1 MQSFQEQPTQ
11 KVINEIQYFIAL
23 SVLKKLW
30 KKEEISLPVCAKANV
45 ALAEMYGVLEC
56 QIQ

>member
-11 KVINEIQYFIAL
+11 KVINEIPYFIAL

-30 KKEEISLPVCAKANV
+30 QQEEISLQVCEKANV
-45 ALAEMYGVLEC
+45 AIAEKYGVLEC

>member
-11 KVINEIQYFIAL
+11 KIRNEIQYFIAL

-30 KKEEISLPVCAKANV
+30 QQEEISLQVCEKANV

>member
-30 KKEEISLPVCAKANV
+30 QQEEISLQVCEKANV
-45 ALAEMYGVLEC
+45 ALAEKYGVLEC
-56 QIQ
+56 RIQ